1 MALVNFA
8 VDFGNGYVKAKSN
21 KASFVYSSKLGH
33 QSDLGTSSLNELED
47 TGLSIHVFNRKDEP
61 SYVMGRDLSE
71 AIEPSK
77 LINTS
82 GTSNRYSVKNFKRLI
97 DFVLADLASYE
108 DNESV
113 DVRLVTG
120 MPSHELSMPSK
131 RDAFHNYLEGRH
143 IAKKNGKEYVVNVVE
158 LKIIEQPM
166 GTLLNE
172 FMNDQGKV
180 HKALTRG
187 NVVVVDLGSGTT
199 IIDNYKNIKRVGG
212 EVMNSGMNQF
222 LSNIAKKMSNQTGVS
237 FTPEQINQGL
247 RNQTY
252 KAEDA
257 QASYPFDRLFHEET
271 AETIDNIIGK
281 YMEVVEQE

>member
-1 MALVNFA
+1 
-8 VDFGNGYVKAKSN
+8 
-21 KASFVYSSKLGH
+21 
-33 QSDLGTSSLNELED
+33 
-47 TGLSIHVFNRKDEP
+47 
-61 SYVMGRDLSE
+61 
-71 AIEPSK
+71 
-77 LINTS
+77 
-82 GTSNRYSVKNFKRLI
+82 
-97 DFVLADLASYE
+97 
-108 DNESV
+108 
-113 DVRLVTG
+113 
-120 MPSHELSMPSK
+120 
-131 RDAFHNYLEGRH
+131 
-143 IAKKNGKEYVVNVVE
+143 
-158 LKIIEQPM
+158 
-166 GTLLNE
+166 
-172 FMNDQGKV
+172 GKV

-281 YMEVVEQE
+281 YMEVVEQENMINTFILTGGGAHVVGDAFVHEQDNFYKVKNPQIATVNGYYKLACSIDMKNNQ